1 MKPEETDKTKPIEM
15 ATIKSLDDLRKI
27 KSEVQTKLSLR
38 ERSNHPEQLVQIRVA
53 MATCGIASG
62 AKTVMDYMVNEL
74 DKRNIAAVVTQTGCM
89 GYCYA
94 EPTIEVT
101 IPGKD
106 PLVFG
111 YVDTKKAD
119 QIIEKYIKNGELVE
133 GIIPVNYESIEG
145 K

>member
-1 MKPEETDKTKPIEM
+1 M

-27 KSEVQTKLSLR
+27 KAEVQQKMTLR
-38 ERSNHPEQLVQIRVA
+38 ERSDNPEQLVQIRVA

-62 AKTVMDYMVNEL
+62 AKTVMDYLITEL
-74 DKRNIAAVVTQTGCM
+74 DKRNIPSVVTQTGCM

-101 IPGKD
+101 LPGKE
-106 PLVFG
+106 PIVFG
-111 YVDTKKAD
+111 YVDSRKAD
-119 QIIEKYIKNGELVE
+119 QIIEKYIKNGELVD
-133 GIIPVNYESIEG
+133 GIIPVNYESVDD